1 VIRLWLPL
9 TLLWIILAPF
19 ALVAAPA
26 LALAPGTR
34 RLSPIRAAL
43 GAGRLLLALS
53 GTLIEVDSPAA
64 VIRIHIDALGSAP
77 VAGSPLPTASRGAPK
92 YFRVEVDAHDPG
104 EAPTKVNVRIPMQ
117 LLRAGVR
124 LSSLIPSSARDEIN
138 LAMAKQGFA
147 FDINQLKPENLEDLI
162 EHLSDFSVDVDNE
175 DAKVRVYCE

>member
-1 VIRLWLPL
+1 MSSAGTLPSSSAGSRTPYRSAARKERGRFVIRLWLPL

-64 VIRIHIDALGSAP
+64 VIRIHI
-77 VAGSPLPTASRGAPK
+77 V
-92 YFRVEVDAHDPG
+92 
-104 EAPTKVNVRIPMQ
+104 
-117 LLRAGVR
+117 
-124 LSSLIPSSARDEIN
+124 
-138 LAMAKQGFA
+138 
-147 FDINQLKPENLEDLI
+147 
-162 EHLSDFSVDVDNE
+162 
-175 DAKVRVYCE
+175 